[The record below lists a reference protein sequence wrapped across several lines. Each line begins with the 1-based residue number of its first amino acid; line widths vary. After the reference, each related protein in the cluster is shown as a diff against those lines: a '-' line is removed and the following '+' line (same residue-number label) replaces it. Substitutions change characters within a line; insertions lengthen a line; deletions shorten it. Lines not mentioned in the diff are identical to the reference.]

1 MSQGAT
7 ERLEHLIFDRRAAV
21 LAIFAALTL
30 VMGYYAVQLRPHA
43 GFEKSIP
50 LAHPYMQT
58 FIEYQAEFGG
68 ANRIIVALSVEEGD
82 IFTPE
87 FFDTLKAV
95 TNEIFYIPGVD
106 RSQVTSLV
114 TPNVRFV
121 EVIDDGFAG
130 GNVVPANFKP
140 TPEMLEQVR
149 RNVLKTN
156 EVGRLV
162 ANDFSAAMV
171 RAQLLEVDPDTGE
184 RLDYL
189 EVARQLEERVRAKY
203 ESDSIRIHIIGF
215 AKLIG
220 DVADGAFGVVLFFGF
235 TFLITGLLVYLYSR
249 SFTLSLLPLV
259 CSLAAV
265 IWQLGLLTLL
275 GYGLD
280 PMSILVP
287 FLVFAIGVSHGVQ
300 MINAARIRIHAGATS
315 IQAARGSFRQLLAPC
330 TVALASD
337 TVGFL
342 TLLLIDIGMIRELAI
357 TASLGVAVIIFTNL
371 ILLPLLL
378 SYVPRSSLPSD
389 ASISPSGLWTSAA
402 RFAQPRVASFSV
414 AVALILFALGGLKAQ
429 QLTIGDM
436 DAGSP
441 ELRQSSRYNQDAEL
455 ITERFSIGVDVL
467 SVIVE
472 TIPDGCTDYEVMSL
486 IDDFEWHVRNVPG
499 VQSAVALTTVAKIVN
514 AGWNEGAIKWR
525 VLARNHHVLAQ
536 SVSGVE
542 TATGL
547 LNDDCSVMPVLI
559 FTEDHRADTL
569 DRVVA
574 SIKEFKAEND
584 SEKVRFRL
592 ASGNAGVMA
601 ASNEAVRAAQ
611 IPTLLYVYTAIVGL
625 CLLTF
630 RSIRGTLLI
639 VIPLALVSTLA
650 YALMAAL
657 GIGLKVST
665 LPVVALG
672 VGVGVDYGIYIY
684 ARLRE
689 HTQAGLDVRDAYLRA
704 LGETGS
710 AVILTGFTLAIGVST
725 WIFSALKFQAD
736 MGILLTFMFLMNMLG
751 AVTLLPALA
760 VIAERIWPMRPG
772 RR

>member
-1 MSQGAT
+1 MSEPAAKKL
-7 ERLEHLIFDRRAAV
+7 ERLIFEHRGVVVAV
-21 LAIFAALTL
+21 FAVITL
-30 VMGYYAVQLRPHA
+30 FMGYNAAQLRVDA

-50 LAHPYMQT
+50 LGHPYMQT
-58 FIEYQAEFGG
+58 FMEHQAEFGG
-68 ANRIIVALSVEEGD
+68 ANRILVALSVTEGD

-87 FFDTLKAV
+87 FFTTLKSV
-95 TNEIFYIPGVD
+95 TNEIYYISGVD
-106 RSQVTSLV
+106 RPQVTSLV

-121 EVIDDGFAG
+121 EIVEDGFAG
-130 GNVVPANFKP
+130 GNVVPANFQP

-162 ANDFSAAMV
+162 ANDFSAAIV
-171 RAQLLEVDPDTGE
+171 RALLLEVDPDTGE

-189 EVARQLEERVRAKY
+189 DVARQLEERVREKY
-203 ESDSIRIHIIGF
+203 ETDEIKVHIIGF

-220 DVADGAFGVVLFFGF
+220 DVAEGAFGVVIFFGI
-235 TFLITGLLVYLYSR
+235 TFLITGALVHFYSR
-249 SFTLSLLPLV
+249 SLLLSIVPLA
-259 CSLAAV
+259 CSVVAV
-265 IWQLGLLTLL
+265 VWQLGLLTLL
-275 GYGLD
+275 GFGLD

-300 MINAARIRIHAGATS
+300 MINAMRTRMQAGAAPKD
-315 IQAARGSFRQLLAPC
+315 AARGSFAQLLVPC
-330 TVALASD
+330 SVALASD

-342 TLLLIDIGMIRELAI
+342 TILLIDIGMIRELAI

-371 ILLPLLL
+371 ILLPVLL
-378 SYVPRSSLPSD
+378 SYVPAGTVKTTDDMHSHAFWRRV
-389 ASISPSGLWTSAA
+389 A
-402 RFAQPRVASFSV
+402 RLAEPRVAMV
-414 AVALILFALGGLKAQ
+414 TVGIAVVLFVLGGIKGRE
-429 QLTIGDM
+429 LTVGDM

-441 ELRQSSRYNQDAEL
+441 ELRPTSRYNEDAKL

-472 TIPDGCTDYEVMSL
+472 TIKDGCANCEVMAT
-486 IDDFEWHVRNVPG
+486 IDDLEWHVRNVPG
-499 VQSAVALTTVAKIVN
+499 VQSAVALSTVAKVVN

-525 VLARNHHVLAQ
+525 VLPRNPHVLAQ

-547 LNDDCSVMPVLI
+547 LNGDCSVMPLLI
-559 FTEDHRADTL
+559 FTEDHRAETL
-569 DRVVA
+569 ENVIAAIQDFSAERGSE
-574 SIKEFKAEND
+574 SIN
-584 SEKVRFRL
+584 FRL

-601 ASNEAVRAAQ
+601 ATNEAVQAAQ
-611 IPTLLYVYTAIVGL
+611 IPTLIYVYTAIIAL

-630 RSIRGTLLI
+630 RSVRGTLFI
-639 VIPLALVSTLA
+639 VVPLALVSTLA
-650 YALMAAL
+650 YALMAIL

-689 HTQAGLDVRDAYLRA
+689 HTDAGLSVHDAYFRA
-704 LGETGS
+704 LTETGT
-710 AVILTGFTLAIGVST
+710 AVIFTGFTLAIGVST

-736 MGILLTFMFLMNMLG
+736 MGVLLTFMFLMNMLG

-760 VIAERIWPMRPG
+760 VLAERILPSRSSKS
-772 RR
+772 